1 MVFQL
6 LKSSALEL
14 VVLVFIIAL
23 GAILLGSSS
32 GLMKSLTANSL
43 EYNITNTGLTALSTY
58 SNYFGVIVISIIFV
72 AIIGVIMIVGGSVS
86 GHSGA

>member
-14 VVLVFIIAL
+14 VVLTFIIAL
-23 GAILLGSSS
+23 GAILLGAQS
-32 GLMKSLTANSL
+32 GLGKGLTANSY
-43 EYNITNTGLTALSTY
+43 EANITNAGLAALVTY

-72 AIIGVIMIVGGSVS
+72 AIIGVIMIVGGAMQ
-86 GHSGA
+86 GKA